1 MGRAFSPHGLWD
13 APLSRGDTPGWY
25 GDAPL
30 VLEEWFL
37 SGLWPCWRPEEG
49 LCRCGDAP
57 FGPGQCPE
65 SPRWWPVLA
74 PENECVG
81 CGRFDARRKD
91 ALGACTRVG
100 CLRVDAR
107 KTNGYGDTGQC
118 PESPRWWPVL
128 TPGKRMGIPVHLGCV
143 GRLHPFGMDCGIRG
157 ATPRNHTSP
166 GRWPGTSNKIENRG
180 LKARSI
186 HAPKAMFVREMMGM
200 EEMLAQGR

>member
-1 MGRAFSPHGLWD
+1 MDYGGSRRCPGAIPRAGMGRAFGARRMVFVGVVAVL
-13 APLSRGDTPGWY
+13 TPGGRAVPVS

-30 VLEEWFL
+30 AFEKRFVPGRVSPCTLVVLV
-37 SGLWPCWRPEEG
+37 
-49 LCRCGDAP
+49 D
-57 FGPGQCPE
+57 
-65 SPRWWPVLA
+65 
-74 PENECVG
+74 
-81 CGRFDARRKD
+81 
-91 ALGACTRVG
+91 CTRVG
-100 CLRVDAR
+100 CLRVDVR

-118 PESPRWWPVL
+118 QESPRWWPVL
-128 TPGKRMGIPVHLGCV
+128 APGKRMGITVHLGCV

-200 EEMLAQGR
+200 EEMLTL